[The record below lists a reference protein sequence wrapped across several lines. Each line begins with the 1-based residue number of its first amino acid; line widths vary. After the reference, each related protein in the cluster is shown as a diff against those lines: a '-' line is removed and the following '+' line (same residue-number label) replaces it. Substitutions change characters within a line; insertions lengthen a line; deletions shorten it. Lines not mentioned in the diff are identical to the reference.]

1 MSAFCSTRGTNR
13 VNTAA
18 SATRRPTITIR
29 LTASEKQ
36 SFANLAA
43 VRGISESELALAAIR
58 ELLNSNDHAAGM
70 ELPVRQASS
79 DRITIRLRPG
89 DRQWIADRA
98 AQRGIKV
105 SRYLA
110 ALVRAHVARN
120 PPLTNDELVTL
131 KVTVS
136 VLSHIR
142 VELGAIARSILT
154 STPNAVTLIREL
166 RQIAV
171 VVVEAERQAHALARA
186 ALISWESYSD

>member
-1 MSAFCSTRGTNR
+1 
-13 VNTAA
+13 VNGAA
-18 SATRRPTITIR
+18 SLTRRPTITVR

-43 VRGISESELALAAIR
+43 VRGISESELALTAIR
-58 ELLNSNDHAAGM
+58 ELLNASDHAAGM
-70 ELPVRQASS
+70 EPPVRQASS

-89 DRQWIADRA
+89 DRQCIADRA
-98 AQRGIKV
+98 GKRGIRV

-110 ALVRAHVARN
+110 TLVRAHVARN

-142 VELGAIARSILT
+142 VELGAIARSIVM
-154 STPNAVTLIREL
+154 STPNSVTLLQEL
-166 RQIAV
+166 RQIAA
-171 VVVEAERQAHALARA
+171 VVVEAERQAHDIARA
-186 ALISWESYSD
+186 ALISWESYFD